1 MKTVEIAT
9 NTGTETRKA
18 RKTCVP
24 GLVITGERGLY
35 SLTHTASGK
44 RMFASTFNYNAK
56 LEQIENAVFLAQS
69 VGQVDW
75 TVSETQLP
83 NKKCAEWYRRF
94 GSALSHS

>member
-1 MKTVEIAT
+1 MGTVEIAT

-24 GLVITGERGLY
+24 GLVITGQRGLY

-44 RMFASTFNYNAK
+44 RMVASTFNYNAT

-75 TVSETQLP
+75 NVPETQLP

-94 GSALSHS
+94 GRALSHS